1 MATTNVFPTTRGRVR
16 VLCALATAL
25 ALAAPILPPAAIAAD
40 CGNTSEG
47 FKALTDLGGGTYQG
61 EQGGLYPGGANK
73 RPSAH
78 TAEGI
83 SLAKGQVVPRKA
95 NGAVDAKNGKLVF
108 LSVGM
113 SNTEAEFKEFIKRA
127 NADSSKSKRVVV
139 VNGAQKGKEAGEVA
153 KAERGYWDEVDARLA
168 AAGVTPAQV
177 GAIWMKE
184 TDGSPSL
191 PFKEYIAKLENDFA
205 TIVQIAKDRYP
216 NMWVTYVST
225 RVYGGYAV
233 TDVSPEPWA
242 YQDGFAAKGLIE
254 RQLSGQLPIGSNAAP
269 WLSWGPYM
277 WADGTKGRAD
287 GLKWF
292 CGDFQEDGVHP
303 SRSGT
308 EKVANLLLNFLH
320 TDATAKIWY
329 TGGSQSPGSGSP
341 GPVTSPGSSATATPG
356 ATPGETPGSGSP
368 TATGSPSQPPLGAPP
383 LPDDE
388 FPWAALLLLAAP
400 IVTVVSYRLLR
411 GLPLIPRRRARPPAG
426 PAA

>member
-1 MATTNVFPTTRGRVR
+1 MATTYLIQTARDRIR

-25 ALAAPILPPAAIAAD
+25 ALAVPVLQPAAHAAD

-47 FKALTDLGGGTYQG
+47 FKALTDLGSGAYQG
-61 EQGGLYPGGANK
+61 EQGGLYPGGTNK

-78 TAEGI
+78 TAKGI

-95 NGAVDAKNGKLVF
+95 SGAVDTKNGKLVF

-113 SNTEAEFKEFIKRA
+113 SNTEAEFKEFVKKA

-191 PFKEYIAKLENDFA
+191 PFDEYIAKLENDFA
-205 TIVQIAKDRYP
+205 AIVQIAKDRYP
-216 NMWVTYVST
+216 NMWVFYVST

-254 RQLSGQLPIGSNAAP
+254 RQLTGQLPVGPNAAP

-308 EKVANLLLNFLH
+308 EKVADLLLDFLH
-320 TDATAKIWY
+320 ADSTAKIWY
-329 TGGSQSPGSGSP
+329 TGSSQTPGSGSP
-341 GPVTSPGSSATATPG
+341 GPVSSPGGSPSATPS
-356 ATPGETPGSGSP
+356 ETPTESGSP
-368 TATGSPSQPPLGAPP
+368 APTDSPSQPPLGAPP
-383 LPDDE
+383 LPDDG
-388 FPWAALLLLAAP
+388 FPAAVLLLLAAP
-400 IVTVVSYRLLR
+400 VVAALTYRLLR
-411 GLPLIPRRRARPPAG
+411 RLPLIPRRRARPPAG